1 MRLLALVELAK
12 YDSPH
17 HGRACVRRPHCLTVA
32 RSAARM
38 RGGGQCA
45 LCGVRRSVSGDAR
58 TRSLRAVPVRFDPCR
73 LAELVLVLRRSLC
86 KLRIFVQSLDADGS
100 ADGRWCRR
108 RARLAIFGW
117 VGLDEG

>member
-1 MRLLALVELAK
+1 VVSAL
-12 YDSPH
+12 
-17 HGRACVRRPHCLTVA
+17 
-32 RSAARM
+32 SAAC
-38 RGGGQCA
+38 GGE
-45 LCGVRRSVSGDAR
+45 SGDAR
-58 TRSLRAVPVRFDPCR
+58 TRSAVPVRFDPCR

-108 RARLAIFGW
+108 CARLAIFGW